1 MDSLLSPFEL
11 FYTLSWLM
19 WNTDTSFCG
28 QENVLL
34 VMAWGTF
41 IVWCG
46 VAISSR
52 AVMKE
57 WWWVCGGE
65 LATFV
70 VWCWCVVTS
79 ARAVIK
85 EWWWVCDGEL
95 ATFIVWCGCVSNCT
109 GAIFIV
115 GCVCVGVI
123 VNWWTRKEILNFKD
137 LFFLHILRYIV
148 TLMDYFELEIMTIIY
163 FWRQSPEPK
172 VLNSQ
177 LPKKMCTLYSLP
189 VAMRFLPLLPL
200 QVFRYVDCSLT
211 PLYLDHCKA
220 NSDDSRELISIV
232 SVLVF

>member
-41 IVWCG
+41 VVWCG
-46 VAISSR
+46 CVAISSR

-70 VWCWCVVTS
+70 VWCWCEATS

-95 ATFIVWCGCVSNCT
+95 ATFIVWCGCVANCT

-115 GCVCVGVI
+115 GCVCVCGCHSEL
-123 VNWWTRKEILNFKD
+123 VNQEGDIKLQRFVFSSHFEVHCNARGLFWVGNHDYNIFLKAVTRTKG
-137 LFFLHILRYIV
+137 
-148 TLMDYFELEIMTIIY
+148 T
-163 FWRQSPEPK
+163 
-172 VLNSQ
+172 
-177 LPKKMCTLYSLP
+177 
-189 VAMRFLPLLPL
+189 
-200 QVFRYVDCSLT
+200 
-211 PLYLDHCKA
+211 
-220 NSDDSRELISIV
+220 
-232 SVLVF
+232 